1 MSARKSA
8 KKLALQAGSMSPG
21 RRQTGQARQSDVRN
35 TPVRRGAGAP
45 KSKSSRDVMTTPG
58 SVAVKGTD
66 VTRGP
71 GPSPHQAQL
80 TARSMRGGMANPQ
93 NMGGSPES
101 AQALSLGT
109 LQLHTP
115 TPRTIQT
122 PNRQDDRVLRQAVQR
137 ELKSTTSVL
146 RRTSADLKRIQQQ
159 KHQLDSKL
167 EKTARD
173 QERSL
178 LKREDVLRTL
188 QQKDRSLDESLLT
201 RAKEE
206 GELLERLAYLKRQLD
221 EPNSVLQP
229 GKFVTPGRRFYPRE
243 EEILKLKEEN
253 KRLRDQM
260 NRLMHTAR
268 QQNPRYGSFASVA
281 MTAPTLRRQNS
292 KMNLP
297 GPGLGLDSTPLTGRR
312 LLDTVRQSRFSYG
325 PPPRIMPNVSLVM
338 RPSRSLSPAGSTLPP
353 PFPQMTEKAP
363 PPPPPKGLEPPT
375 PLTIGK
381 GLAARGI
388 LTTPTVPSLS
398 LPPPLREL
406 SATSRDRKP
415 TTPRTGARSLS
426 SSDTVKR
433 VFSVPPSSTSNVFG
447 SATINLSSP
456 LLSERPTMSIRSIAK
471 ELHTLPFQGGSN
483 LDSLLMSPRTTSRQT
498 TASLPPPSMRFVSVP
513 ISETQSLSKIGTAEC
528 EDYRSSAGSSKQT
541 LKLSN
546 HAEIRTPKTNNEHTL
561 VMDPLGCCTNN
572 DFVPSSCLEH
582 RQENYSEPVVLGYG
596 TVAPLRGRTYPG
608 NG

>member
-1 MSARKSA
+1 MSA
-8 KKLALQAGSMSPG
+8 KKSIRKLASQAGSMSPG

-35 TPVRRGAGAP
+35 TPMRGSVAREL
-45 KSKSSRDVMTTPG
+45 KSRESMTPG

-66 VTRGP
+66 VTC
-71 GPSPHQAQL
+71 GPSLQAQL
-80 TARSMRGGMANPQ
+80 TARNMRRVMANPQ
-93 NMGGSPES
+93 YMG
-101 AQALSLGT
+101 AVAAALNLGT
-109 LQLHTP
+109 PQLPTQ
-115 TPRTIQT
+115 TPRTNQT
-122 PNRQDDRVLRQAVQR
+122 PHKDENIADLKKDQIRNDRALRQAVQR

-188 QQKDRSLDESLLT
+188 QQKDRSLDESLLS

-260 NRLMHTAR
+260 NHLMHTAR
-268 QQNPRYGSFASVA
+268 QQNPRYGSLVNMA
-281 MTAPTLRRQNS
+281 MTSPCLQRQNS
-292 KMNLP
+292 KMNLQSP
-297 GPGLGLDSTPLTGRR
+297 GISLDSTPLTGRR
-312 LLDTVRQSRFSYG
+312 LLDTNRQSRFSYG

-338 RPSRSLSPAGSTLPP
+338 RPSRSLSPAGSTLPQ
-353 PFPQMTEKAP
+353 PFPQMTEKA
-363 PPPPPKGLEPPT
+363 PPPPKGLEPPT

-388 LTTPTVPSLS
+388 LTTPTVPPLS

-406 SATSRDRKP
+406 NATPRDRKP
-415 TTPRTGARSLS
+415 TTPRPGSRSLLA
-426 SSDTVKR
+426 SDTVKR
-433 VFSVPPSSTSNVFG
+433 IFSVPPSSNVFS

-456 LLSERPTMSIRSIAK
+456 LLSERPTMSIERCHPITRMVDEKSIAGV
-471 ELHTLPFQGGSN
+471 LHTLPSQRGSN

-513 ISETQSLSKIGTAEC
+513 ISETQSLLKIGTAEC
-528 EDYRSSAGSSKQT
+528 EDHRPNVESSKHT
-541 LKLSN
+541 LNLPN
-546 HAEIRTPKTNNEHTL
+546 QAEIRSPKISSEHTL
-561 VMDPLGCCTNN
+561 VKSPLGCCTI
-572 DFVPSSCLEH
+572 DRPSSSEH
-582 RQENYSEPVVLGYG
+582 RRENYSEP
-596 TVAPLRGRTYPG
+596 RW
-608 NG
+608 